1 MNGDLNERG
10 RRIVIIGQFI
20 EENVTGSNS
29 RFAYLA
35 ELFSPQYEVQL
46 FTSSFHH
53 SGKRQKEAF
62 HGPASFR
69 LSYVYE
75 PGYHK
80 NVSLTRLYSHR
91 IFGKNLRELL
101 NKMGSADLIYC
112 AIPSIDAA
120 WESLKYAK
128 NRGIPFVLDVQ
139 DLWPEAFQLVIP
151 NETLSK
157 ALFTSMR
164 MKANHIYEKA
174 DYIVAVS
181 ETYINRANSCRESNE
196 GTVVYLGTDKT
207 TFDVLLKENQPFK
220 TAGEFWV
227 TYVGTLGHSYDIQ
240 VIIDAMRLLKER
252 NYNNIAFHI
261 IGDGPLKERFMNYAV
276 SKNVNVIFHGRLSYP
291 KAVGYLGVSDV
302 AVNPIVSK
310 SPASIIN
317 KHGDYAMAGL
327 PVVSTQNSA
336 EYINLLRQY
345 NAGITCTDK
354 NPVHV
359 ADAIEHYYLNP
370 EKAVL
375 HGRNSRRMGEELFD
389 RETTYKEILAK
400 IDWLLDEEKNYCE
413 R

>member
-1 MNGDLNERG
+1 MNEGLRER
-10 RRIVIIGQFI
+10 RKKIVIIGQFI
-20 EENVTGSNS
+20 EENATGSNS

-35 ELFSPQYEVQL
+35 ELFSVEYDTHL
-46 FTSSFHH
+46 LTSSFHH
-53 SGKRQKEAF
+53 SGKRQKEESPST
-62 HGPASFR
+62 G
-69 LSYVYE
+69 SYHLGYIYE
-75 PGYHK
+75 PGYRK
-80 NVSLTRLYSHR
+80 NVSLRRLYSHKV
-91 IFGKNLRELL
+91 FGKSLRKKLKELG
-101 NKMGSADLIYC
+101 KIDLIYC

-120 WESLKYAK
+120 WDSLTYAK
-128 NRGIPFVLDVQ
+128 DNDIPFVLDVQ
-139 DLWPEAFQLVIP
+139 DLWPEAFQMVIP
-151 NETLSK
+151 NEKLSR
-157 ALFTSMR
+157 ALFSFMSK
-164 MKANHIYEKA
+164 KANFIYEMA
-174 DYIVAVS
+174 DYVVAVS
-181 ETYINRANSCRESNE
+181 ETYINRANSCRKSNE
-196 GTVVYLGTDKT
+196 GAAVYLGTDKT

-220 TAGEFWV
+220 AAGEFWV

-240 VIIDAMRLLKER
+240 VVIDAMHLLKER

-261 IGDGPLKERFMNYAV
+261 IGDGPLKERFMNYAI
-276 SKNVNVIFHGRLSYP
+276 SKNVNAIFHGRLSYP

-302 AVNPIVSK
+302 AVNPIVPK